1 MFKDA
6 EADIASGKH
15 FLICRLMLIEVHVVY
30 VVLHNWVE
38 QRADISSEVNIVTNP
53 GGAYIFRIF
62 LEVQLYNLARDWVAI
77 SAISIRI
84 IARLSVEHNVT

>member
-15 FLICRLMLIEVHVVY
+15 FFICRLMLIKVHVVY

-38 QRADISSEVNIVTNP
+38 QRADITSEVNIVTNP
-53 GGAYIFRIF
+53 SGADIFGVF
-62 LEVQLYNLARDWVAI
+62 LEV
-77 SAISIRI
+77 
-84 IARLSVEHNVT
+84 

>member
-6 EADIASGKH
+6 EADIASCKY

-53 GGAYIFRIF
+53 GGAYIFRIL

-84 IARLSVEHNVT
+84 IARLSIEHNVT

>member
-6 EADIASGKH
+6 EVDIASGKH
-15 FLICRLMLIEVHVVY
+15 FFICRLMLIQVHVVY

-38 QRADISSEVNIVTNP
+38 QCADISPEVNIVTNP

>member
-6 EADIASGKH
+6 EADVASCKY

-53 GGAYIFRIF
+53 GGADIFRIF
-62 LEVQLYNLARDWVAI
+62 LEVQIYNLACDWVAI
-77 SAISIRI
+77 PAISIRI
-84 IARLSVEHNVT
+84 IARLSVEYNVT